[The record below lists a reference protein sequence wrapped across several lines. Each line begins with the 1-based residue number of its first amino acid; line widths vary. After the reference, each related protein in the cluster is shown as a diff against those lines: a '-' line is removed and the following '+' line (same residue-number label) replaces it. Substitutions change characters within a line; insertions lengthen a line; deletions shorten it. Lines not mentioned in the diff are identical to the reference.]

1 VKIDRTLC
9 LAVLAVASLLGRPAH
24 GAESPAD
31 AARRAREEE
40 EARKRRAAAP
50 KVGEPRVVAR
60 KSVRVVDKEEWDRLH
75 KKPSPTD
82 ETKLTVVSEKHLKA
96 SATQL
101 GRTLR
106 VLQGEGYRLSRKEVL
121 AYGGVTRIAKMPY
134 GFAVDAAGS
143 VHVYD
148 RGGRR
153 VLTKTPASIWSV
165 NGSGRVGLYNNV
177 RGTFSTDRPTEFH
190 LLSTGGRVVY
200 TLPLSNASAVDIAP
214 DGKSIMAWQKSLG
227 NLIGPTIYPMS
238 GRPRGRMHQYN
249 VSEKVRFV
257 TRTGSVIC
265 LSARV
270 RGSSR
275 TVYHLS
281 PTGKAIYTK
290 SGSFFP
296 SAATPDGYLL
306 CRTSRVPRRLFI
318 LDPSGK
324 EIFSKQGAEYPTGTF
339 VNGHEYLAIRS
350 LPGHR
355 ELHATFF
362 RVKDGKELCEIP
374 STCLRGAC
382 LIDGGRVLC
391 YDPSEQLLTV
401 YDLATGR
408 RLRRTVLRHGE
419 RGSLKV
425 TEARME
431 NGAMLLTLR
440 GSASG
445 EGPLI
450 YYKIELTE
458 K

>member
-1 VKIDRTLC
+1 MKRSSFAWRGVQ
-9 LAVLAVASLLGRPAH
+9 LALGLGLLLGSAVAAPAPRQEDKTLLAELKTFPYRIVHETCRDGRWTLVRVDADGSNPTVLTCTP
-24 GAESPAD
+24 GAGGMYPHVSPD
-31 AARRAREEE
+31 GTKICFVCDEGEGKARRRN
-40 EARKRRAAAP
+40 
-50 KVGEPRVVAR
+50 VYLMNMDG
-60 KSVRVVDKEEWDRLH
+60 S
-75 KKPSPTD
+75 
-82 ETKLTVVSEKHLKA
+82 
-96 SATQL
+96 
-101 GRTLR
+101 GR
-106 VLQGEGYRLSRKEVL
+106 
-121 AYGGVTRIAKMPY
+121 TRIAE
-134 GFAVDAAGS
+134 AGR
-143 VHVYD
+143 D
-148 RGGRR
+148 
-153 VLTKTPASIWSV
+153 PCW
-165 NGSGRVGLYNNV
+165 
-177 RGTFSTDRPTEFH
+177 
-190 LLSTGGRVVY
+190 
-200 TLPLSNASAVDIAP
+200 AP